1 MDSSQKLKAEQL
13 RKLHHGS
20 EILVLPNIW
29 DQLGALLLESLGYPA
44 IATASASVA
53 WTNGYEDGE
62 HIPFIE
68 VLTRLKNIAGSVNLP
83 VTADVESGYASTD
96 TELEKNVEK
105 LISTGIVGI
114 NFEDHDKK
122 TDSLFPL
129 DIQCR
134 RIRIIRKVA
143 ETMNVPLFI
152 NARTDVYL
160 RGKGFDTP
168 EEKLNETL
176 KRGKA
181 YLDAGADGL
190 FPPAMKDKDELAK
203 LVSALRCPVNVIA
216 MPGIPDFRTLKEIGV
231 RRVSLGPGFLKIAIK
246 SMKQL
251 AVKLKNYEGL
261 DEVIGNEVSSEEL
274 KKLVGKKLPESSK
287 RSKLSGS

>member
-1 MDSSQKLKAEQL
+1 MDSSQKVKAEQFK
-13 RKLHHGS
+13 KLHHGS

-44 IATASASVA
+44 VATASASVA
-53 WTNGYEDGE
+53 WTNGYTDGE
-62 HIPFIE
+62 HVPFNE

-96 TELEKNVEK
+96 IELEKNVAK

-122 TDSLFPL
+122 TDSLFSL
-129 DIQCR
+129 EVQCG
-134 RIRIIRKVA
+134 RIKVIRKVA
-143 ETMNVPLFI
+143 EAMNVPLFI

-160 RGKGFDTP
+160 RGKGFNTP

-176 KRGKA
+176 RRGKA
-181 YLDAGADGL
+181 YVDAGADGL

-203 LVSALRCPVNVIA
+203 LVSALSCPVNVIA
-216 MPGIPDFRTLKEIGV
+216 MPGIPDFRTLKQIGV

-246 SMKQL
+246 AMKQL
-251 AVKLKNYEGL
+251 ALKLKNYEGL
-261 DEVIGNEVSSEEL
+261 DEVINNEVSSDDL
-274 KKLVGKKLPESSK
+274 KKLVGKLPESSK
-287 RSKLSGS
+287 LSRS